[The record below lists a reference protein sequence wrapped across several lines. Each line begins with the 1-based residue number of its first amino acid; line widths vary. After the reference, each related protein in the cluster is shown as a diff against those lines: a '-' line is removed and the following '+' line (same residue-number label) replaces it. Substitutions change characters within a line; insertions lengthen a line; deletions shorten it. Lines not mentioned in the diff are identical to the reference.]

1 MKKYIIVMV
10 GLVAGIAIAA
20 NEVTVQTFLKI
31 KNGAYDVQRTVNM
44 LDSQTTS
51 SADQGIMNATPAATA
66 IPISN
71 VTTPKWSYLRNLSTN
86 TAQYIDVT
94 CTVRL
99 YGNDVAVMPLAN
111 TNIQATAQAG
121 TTNKL
126 EYWINEK

>member
-1 MKKYIIVMV
+1 MKKYILIM
-10 GLVAGIAIAA
+10 GALVAGVAIAA
-20 NEVTVQTFLKI
+20 NEVTVNTLLRI

-44 LDSQTTS
+44 LDSQATS
-51 SADQGIMNATPAATA
+51 SADQGIMNATPVATA

-71 VTTPKWSYLRNLSTN
+71 VVTPKWSYIRNLSTN

-94 CTVRL
+94 CTIRL
-99 YGNDVAVMPLAN
+99 YGNDVAVMPIGN